1 MTEYNIFV
9 IKEYDRPKLDLL
21 TEAKLNIF
29 CWFCNESNGYRRVQ
43 RLILFISNKY
53 LTFALHTRAL
63 YDHSTHTTITIDHAP
78 TGLLGGSDLCEKT
91 LVLTEKIT
99 KKLDQTIKF
108 LFLYLSSTELK
119 TLASGMWFEL
129 YFVKVWLLV
138 NKFCFV
144 FIYFF
149 TFYVCFCKHV
159 QEKKSLTNN
168 MLSIK
173 ETWSINLENTLW
185 CKYWSRLF
193 SIT

>member
-119 TLASGMWFEL
+119 NSRIWYVIWTLFCQSLAARQQILFCIYL
-129 YFVKVWLLV
+129 FFYFL
-138 NKFCFV
+138 CV
-144 FIYFF
+144 F
-149 TFYVCFCKHV
+149 
-159 QEKKSLTNN
+159 L
-168 MLSIK
+168 
-173 ETWSINLENTLW
+173 
-185 CKYWSRLF
+185 
-193 SIT
+193 